1 MTVREW
7 MSASPAVIA
16 PSTSVLE
23 AWDLMQRWRVRH
35 FPVVE
40 GERLLGIVTDRDIR
54 LNLPP
59 STSNPAVQEI
69 RALLAK
75 VAVAEIMTRDVITI
89 EPDQPIEH
97 AAAVMLA
104 CKIRSLPVVADGRLA
119 GILTETDVLRA
130 VVGSRSAPTDRPA
143 DARAPA
149 PARG

>member
-7 MSASPAVIA
+7 MSASPAVIS

-23 AWDLMQRWRVRH
+23 AWELMQRWRVRH

-40 GERLLGIVTDRDIR
+40 GERLVGIVTDRDIR

-59 STSNPAVQEI
+59 SASNPTVQEI

-75 VAVAEIMTRDVITI
+75 VTAAEIMTRDVITI

-97 AAAVMLA
+97 AAGVMLA
-104 CKIRSLPVVADGRLA
+104 CKIRSLPVVEHERLV

-130 VVGSRSAPTDRPA
+130 VVGSRSARADRPA
-143 DARAPA
+143 DAQAPA